1 MKRSNKADLTP
12 RRKVLNDSILIAV
25 VLVLVLGGFLL
36 LKLTGKTGDRAVV
49 LIDGKERAS
58 YALSEDLQTVIRTG
72 DETNTLVIR
81 DGKASV
87 AEATCPDGICVKHRP
102 ISKVGETI
110 VCLPHKVVVKVVSA
124 SGNDVDIVT

>member
-1 MKRSNKADLTP
+1 MKKSKKTDLTP
-12 RRKVLNDSILIAV
+12 RRKVLHDSILIAV
-25 VLVLVLGGFLL
+25 VLVLVLGGFFL
-36 LKLTGKTGDRAVV
+36 LKLTGKPGDRAVV

-58 YALSEDLQTVIRTG
+58 YPLSEELQTVIQTG
-72 DETNTLVIR
+72 ENTNTLVIR

-87 AEATCPDGICVKHRP
+87 AEATCPDGICVAHRP

-124 SGNDVDIVT
+124 SENDVDIVT